1 MPNYYEILG
10 VSPQATADEIKKA
23 YRAQAM
29 QWHPDRNPGNEQ
41 AKARFQ
47 QINEAYETLGD
58 PVKRQQHDAPP
69 HMHGFPPGFHPF
81 GPGNFDDMLR
91 DIFGQAGGT
100 NFRWHAQAPPPKNRD
115 IQYTL
120 HVSLEDA
127 FNGKQMPVNIQ
138 FGTVNKTL
146 NVTLPAGVESGYRIK
161 FPGQGENTVPN
172 AAAGDIYIQVH
183 VQDHSRF
190 QRIGS
195 TLSMEITID
204 AIKACLG
211 AEINVIGIDNKQ
223 MSIKISPGA
232 QHGMSI
238 VAGQHGMSV
247 LGSKQRGDLI
257 IMLKI
262 SVPTSITAEQ
272 RSLLEQFVSLNT
284 GS

>member
-10 VSPQATADEIKKA
+10 VSPQASADEIKKA

-41 AKARFQ
+41 AKAKFQ

-69 HMHGFPPGFHPF
+69 QMGGFPPGFNPF
-81 GPGNFDDMLR
+81 GGGNFDDMLR
-91 DIFGQAGGT
+91 DIFGQTGGA
-100 NFRWHAQAPPPKNRD
+100 NFRWQAHTPPPRNRD

-127 FNGKQMPVNIQ
+127 FHGKQMPVHIQ
-138 FGTVNKTL
+138 FGTLNKTIA
-146 NVTLPAGVESGYRIK
+146 VSVPAGVESGYRIR
-161 FPGQGENTVPN
+161 FPAQGENTVPN
-172 AAAGDIYIQVH
+172 APAGDIYIQVQ

-190 QRIGS
+190 QRVGNNLS
-195 TLSMEITID
+195 TEITID

-223 MSIKISPGA
+223 MAIKISPGA
-232 QHGMSI
+232 QHGMHI
-238 VAGQHGMSV
+238 VAGQQGMPVMS
-247 LGSKQRGDLI
+247 GKQRGDLI
-257 IMLKI
+257 ITLKI
-262 SVPTSITAEQ
+262 SVPTNITAEQ
-272 RSLLEQFVSLNT
+272 RELLEKFISLNK